1 VQARRSLDMQI
12 EWDAM
17 RREQLRAEGKGNG
30 TEEMEAWGMS
40 GMHAAVQYAVGGAE
54 SQQVLHV

>member
-1 VQARRSLDMQI
+1 LLPSLVQARRSLDMQI

-30 TEEMEAWGMS
+30 TEEMEA
-40 GMHAAVQYAVGGAE
+40 
-54 SQQVLHV
+54 